1 MWNSQSTSGFWD
13 LLLFMNLACIS
24 CISACHL
31 RCFFPRNLCSRSSD
45 CFRSTWTRRKTR
57 QSIKNQFFCSGI
69 INQMHKQPQHWHL
82 AGLMFKTCG
91 NYSSPENR
99 LASKSH
105 KSLWLWRKWELA
117 EKNWG
122 NQLKYTGSKEGREK
136 SDWLELPRGEET
148 GSRGH
153 SFTELVVSVTWNQN
167 KAGTEVKDFL

>member
-1 MWNSQSTSGFWD
+1 MNNMKVTFGFFVCVYLWEREIMFEVVGFVSTPCGVTSIQGDKAGNASGLLRFLHVLNSQYISGFWD
-13 LLLFMNLACIS
+13 LPLFIKSACIS

-45 CFRSTWTRRKTR
+45 CFRSIWTRRKTW

-69 INQMHKQPQHWHL
+69 INQMHKQSQHWHL

-117 EKNWG
+117 EKN
-122 NQLKYTGSKEGREK
+122 
-136 SDWLELPRGEET
+136 
-148 GSRGH
+148 
-153 SFTELVVSVTWNQN
+153 
-167 KAGTEVKDFL
+167 